1 MIATLLDAMES
12 RLALGLRTDAA
23 RAELH
28 EATARLLLAVGPEE
42 SVRMS
47 VLAQRIVRER
57 RPRPRGSPIGP
68 APRDCSP
75 GSRATED
82 RRRRLVQ
89 LTDAGRAARARLV
102 AIREERAARLLEAIQ
117 AETGLGEGQ
126 LQWFLEALGKA
137 AVRSAPDLEGDR
149 AGLAR
154 AATSTVASSH
164 SSDSRLVTF
173 TR

>member
-47 VLAQRIVRER
+47 VLAQRIVRDATTATRFADRAGAQGLLTRE
-57 RPRPRGSPIGP
+57 
-68 APRDCSP
+68 P
-75 GSRATED
+75 GTED

-137 AVRSAPDLEGDR
+137 AGPLSAG
-149 AGLAR
+149 
-154 AATSTVASSH
+154 
-164 SSDSRLVTF
+164 SRG
-173 TR
+173 